1 MRIWCRMLGSAKKCA
16 IAQNRRALR
25 FPNNFWKNISAR
37 DAFPGEFGV
46 CLSAYL
52 LSKPSAI
59 LPTMRQHYSRDTSQ
73 VRFVNLSNRTV
84 KNARKNSPGPITV
97 DTSPMLVDKSTQLFK
112 LTDRSDKAS
121 QEVINDWFWRAKWP
135 VLRRFCAKYAR
146 TSFDLCCSIYVRD
159 KGVSLD

>member
-1 MRIWCRMLGSAKKCA
+1 MLFRSVFLFVLARI
-16 IAQNRRALR
+16 
-25 FPNNFWKNISAR
+25 
-37 DAFPGEFGV
+37 
-46 CLSAYL
+46 L
-52 LSKPSAI
+52 LSN
-59 LPTMRQHYSRDTSQ
+59 LPQYFLDWLTLYSRDTSQ